1 VEVTDPEMKRYF
13 MITSEACLLIM
24 QAGAIG
30 QGGEVFVLDM
40 GQPVKILDLAKEMI
54 HLAGY
59 KPDID
64 IPIVFTGIRQ
74 GEKLFEEIITENESP
89 TKYEKIFISHLDNNG
104 DDMEGILKEFEQALL
119 EMDKTRIKEL
129 LDIK

>member
-1 VEVTDPEMKRYF
+1 

>member
-1 VEVTDPEMKRYF
+1 
-13 MITSEACLLIM
+13 MITAEACLLIM

-54 HLAGY
+54 RLAGY

-64 IPIVFTGIRQ
+64 IPIVFTGIRP
-74 GEKLFEEIITENESP
+74 GEKLFEEILTENESP
-89 TKYEKIFISHLDNNG
+89 TKHEKIFISHLNKNG
-104 DDMEGILKEFEQALL
+104 DDMGEILKEFEKALL
-119 EMDKTRIKEL
+119 DMDGEKIKEL
-129 LDIK
+129 LDIR